1 VGRVSIRQE
10 VETVRE
16 ALLWM
21 QEDLKY
27 RDSDAVGAL
36 DRIERKY
43 QDADKNWLEMTNLAE
58 GIEVE
63 RDRLRQEME
72 ELRGALKHTRIDY
85 DDARGRVF
93 FLETEVERLR
103 AEAARVRTCPSCG
116 TRVGWDRQAESR
128 G

>member
-1 VGRVSIRQE
+1 
-10 VETVRE
+10 
-16 ALLWM
+16 M

-63 RDRLRQEME
+63 RDRYREALQKVAEVQPGVLAMLQRSEFVFVTPLGKPDADRTPAEQWEKLAFTLYSTICEVDSIARQ
-72 ELRGALKHTRIDY
+72 ALKEEM
-85 DDARGRVF
+85 RG
-93 FLETEVERLR
+93 
-103 AEAARVRTCPSCG
+103 
-116 TRVGWDRQAESR
+116 
-128 G
+128 